1 MTMECRIDPD
11 RGAVLIHG
19 FNKLTDEEMIEAI
32 SKLRL
37 NPDLKPGMPTL
48 SDMTAVDE
56 LAITPYGL
64 AQMAEVMFS
73 TDEHRGDA
81 KAAIVVKANSET
93 ANIFAG
99 MLAGMSERNRLR
111 PRFKVFHDL
120 AEARNWLEIAA

>member
-48 SDMTAVDE
+48 SDMTQVED
-56 LAITPYGL
+56 LAISPYGL

-73 TDEHRGDA
+73 TDEDRGDA
-81 KAAIVVKANSET
+81 KAAIVVKANSDT

-111 PRFKVFHDL
+111 PEFKVFHDL
-120 AEARNWLEIAA
+120 AEARVWLEIAA